1 MKMKLIMYMILGLI
15 QGFTEPI
22 PVSSSGHLVIF
33 NALLN
38 VEELND
44 LNFEIFVNFG
54 SFIAICLFYR
64 KEIIDIIKDFFMY
77 IKTKDKKYEINYKYA
92 WLIVIGTI
100 PAGIVGIL
108 AKDIIESISSV
119 KIVGVSLLIT
129 AIMLF
134 MIKDIKGE
142 KEKKDMSFKDAL
154 VIGLFQVVALFP
166 GISRSGSTL
175 VGGMSRNLERETAF
189 KYSFMLYL
197 PISVATMLLG
207 VLDVIENPISNT
219 LILPYVL
226 GMIAAGILTY
236 FSIRWFKDIM
246 QKGKLKYFVYYCL
259 VMGIITILFI

>member
-1 MKMKLIMYMILGLI
+1 MKIIMYMILGLI

-64 KEIIDIIKDFFMY
+64 KEIISIIKDFFMY

-108 AKDIIESISSV
+108 AKDIIESIASV

-134 MIKDIKGE
+134 LVKDIKGE
-142 KEKKDMSFKDAL
+142 KEKKDMTFKDAL
-154 VIGLFQVVALFP
+154 FVGLFQVIALFP

-219 LILPYVL
+219 LILPYIL
-226 GMIAAGILTY
+226 GMITAGILTY